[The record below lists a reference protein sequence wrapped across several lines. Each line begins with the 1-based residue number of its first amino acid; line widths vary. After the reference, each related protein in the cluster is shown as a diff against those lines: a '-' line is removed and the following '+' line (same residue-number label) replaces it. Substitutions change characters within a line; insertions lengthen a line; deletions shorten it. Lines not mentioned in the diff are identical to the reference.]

1 MMSEEGSS
9 DPPLPLQNGPSQ
21 TSTDELAAGVSR
33 WLKASESFVY
43 IEISSLVLMFSC
55 IANWVPWKWHKYA
68 LSVACVS
75 LIICVLLQ
83 TLQFF
88 LPGFLNW
95 ELIKKQD
102 NGTGGHSV
110 SKIASVFL
118 MVWWMFGTGFITFKA
133 PFVETS
139 NG

>member
-1 MMSEEGSS
+1 M
-9 DPPLPLQNGPSQ
+9 
-21 TSTDELAAGVSR
+21 
-33 WLKASESFVY
+33 
-43 IEISSLVLMFSC
+43 
-55 IANWVPWKWHKYA
+55 
-68 LSVACVS
+68 
-75 LIICVLLQ
+75 IICVLLQ